1 MCMYVYTYIIVHA
14 VVHNGRNFV
23 LETLCFSLQTK
34 FTDIDVDD
42 SHRIRSTS
50 SVTSKVCDVCM

>member
-1 MCMYVYTYIIVHA
+1 MYCIICACIYICSGSK
-14 VVHNGRNFV
+14 GRNFV